1 LFLIIGS
8 QMAIKCS
15 FRTFNGCVVF
25 YIVLSVLRFAGSI
38 HPRGGSRE
46 GGGAPGEIG
55 KNMIYLRK
63 IVIFT
68 RNTQYFPLLPPL
80 GAIFLNAPPLAWNP
94 GSTPDIPLI
103 SSHFSTGHRVSQI
116 KYKTLMFKVPCFV
129 CPSLCGF

>member
-46 GGGAPGEIG
+46 GGGRRLKLE
-55 KNMIYLRK
+55 K
-63 IVIFT
+63 IWFICVKSWFFT
-68 RNTQYFPLLPPL
+68 RNTQNFSLLPPL

-116 KYKTLMFKVPCFV
+116 KYKTLMFKEPCFV
-129 CPSLCGF
+129 CPSICGF